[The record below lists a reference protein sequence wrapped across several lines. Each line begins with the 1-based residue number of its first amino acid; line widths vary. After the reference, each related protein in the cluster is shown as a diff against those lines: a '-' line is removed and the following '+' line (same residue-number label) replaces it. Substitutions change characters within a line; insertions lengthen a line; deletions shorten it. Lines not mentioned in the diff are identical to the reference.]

1 MRLVALAAVLVAC
14 RPTPLPPPTVDAAP
28 PTVIAVPLTVPG
40 DARQRYL
47 QAAVAERRGDDER
60 AETQYRW
67 VTRLDASSPWPW
79 LALGR
84 FLERQRR
91 WDDALEAYG
100 RAIQED
106 SELAEAHLA
115 FGACAVRSGNVEA
128 GLPALSEASER
139 GHSQGRH
146 FYARALA
153 MTGQQEAASLVLEA
167 WLTEP
172 VSQDDV
178 FDRARLSY
186 EFGYDDA
193 VVDDLLTAD
202 WLMAPP
208 PAGELLLD
216 AAGRACRLGD
226 AWRVAQGNAFI
237 SRVDPAW
244 GRVAASIAR
253 RVGDPWMLAEAD
265 ASAPPMPEGRR
276 GRGPNKRCV
285 SEAVP
290 VGCSGV
296 DAAWTAWQAAP
307 LNDEV
312 IDVLIERVNACPDQT
327 PDDFDALLRWL
338 HR

>member
-1 MRLVALAAVLVAC
+1 VRLIGLAVLLAAC
-14 RPTPLPPPTVDAAP
+14 RPTPLLPPTVDAAP
-28 PTVIAVPLTVPG
+28 PTVIAVPLSVPG

-47 QAAVAERRGDDER
+47 QAAVAERRGELER

-67 VTRLDASSPWPW
+67 VTRLDATSPWPW

-91 WDDALEAYG
+91 WEDALEAYR
-100 RAIQED
+100 RATEED
-106 SELAEAHLA
+106 PELAEAHLA
-115 FGACAVRSGNVEA
+115 YGACAVRSGDVVA
-128 GLPALSEASER
+128 GLPSLSESSKR
-139 GHSQGRH
+139 GHPQGRH

-153 MTGQQEAASLVLEA
+153 MTGQQSAAQVVLEA

-172 VSQDDV
+172 VAQDDI

-216 AAGRACRLGD
+216 AAARACRLGD
-226 AWRVAQGNAFI
+226 AWQVAQGNAFV
-237 SRVDPAW
+237 SRVDPGW

-253 RVGDPWMLAEAD
+253 RVGDPWLLAEAEPG
-265 ASAPPMPEGRR
+265 AAAMPDGRR
-276 GRGPNKRCV
+276 GRGPSKRCL

-290 VGCSGV
+290 EGCSGV
-296 DAAWTAWQAAP
+296 DVAWTAWQAAP

-312 IDVLIERVNACPDQT
+312 IDVLTDRVSACPEQA
-327 PDDFDALLRWL
+327 PDNYDALLRWL